1 MKGKNFRR
9 FTASILAAAM
19 TCTASVQALAVTPAV
34 AADGQTAQGTII
46 FSTDFEDGSFEG
58 FDKRGDDD
66 TTELTVAETD
76 AVSGSKALSAAG
88 RTQNWNGPSFR
99 IDKLLEPG
107 KEYLLNA
114 SVKAKNYAN
123 ITFSFQYT
131 DAEGVVHYNNIVKDI
146 QSGGWKKIEN
156 VPFSYT
162 ADMKD
167 VFIYFETNNTDD
179 LFVDDFSI
187 TEAPPAQIENDLKSI
202 ANIFGNDFKIGT
214 AVTPEDMSSSGF
226 MQILEKHFY
235 QSITVGNQLKPDYVL
250 NEAATKAYLEETG
263 DDETPQI
270 SFGAAKAVLDYCQK
284 NHVPVRLHTLVWHS
298 QTPEW
303 FFKENYDA
311 SAAYVSKEKMLKRME
326 NYIKAYFQTITKLY
340 PDVDFYACDVVNE
353 AWLDEGT
360 PREPGHPAESN
371 RYMASDWVAVFGDN
385 SFIEYAFKYARQYAP
400 AGCKLYYNDFNE
412 YTGKMKNIYD
422 MAMDLK
428 SKGLIDGIGMQSH
441 LDVRQGQDAYP
452 SIQQYETALQ
462 KYISTGLDVQ
472 ITELDATVPEYSDSR
487 YFEAQANY
495 YKELFNLYEKYKDG
509 ISAVIFWGINDTK
522 SWRASQQPLIFDE
535 NFLAKPAYYSIVE
548 GREEVVV
555 TTSTNTT
562 TTTTS
567 TTTTSTTSVYN
578 PTGLTP
584 SLAGDANC
592 DREVNMADAVFIMQ
606 TISNPDKY
614 KLTDE
619 GERNA
624 DVDGSDDITN
634 NDALTIQRYK
644 LGLIDEFPILLDRSV
659 QPPLSSQ

>member
-1 MKGKNFRR
+1 MKGKKFNRL
-9 FTASILAAAM
+9 TASLLAAAM
-19 TCTASVQALAVTPAV
+19 TCTASVQAYAAFPAI
-34 AADGQTAQGTII
+34 AADGDKQGKII
-46 FSTDFEDGSFEG
+46 FSTDFEDGTFEG

-66 TTELTVAETD
+66 TTELTITD
-76 AVSGSKALSAAG
+76 SEAVSGSKALSAAG
-88 RTQNWNGPSFR
+88 RTQSWNGPSFR
-99 IDKLLEPG
+99 IDQLLEPG

-114 SVKAKNYAN
+114 SIKAKNYAN

-146 QSGGWKKIEN
+146 QSGGWKKIED

-263 DDETPQI
+263 DDTTPQI

-311 SAAYVSKEKMLKRME
+311 SADYVSKEKMLKRME
-326 NYIKAYFQTITKLY
+326 NYIKAYFETITKLY

-353 AWLDEGT
+353 AWLDDGK

-371 RYMASDWVAVFGDN
+371 RWMASDWVAVFGDN

-412 YTGKMKNIYD
+412 YTGKMTKIYD

-428 SKGLIDGIGMQSH
+428 EKGLIDGIGMQSH

-452 SIQQYETALQ
+452 SLQDYETAVA

-472 ITELDATVPEYSDSR
+472 ITELDATVPEYSDDR
-487 YFEAQANY
+487 YFEAQAKY
-495 YKELFNLYEKYKDG
+495 YKGLFDIYEKYKDG

-522 SWRASQQPLIFDE
+522 SWRATQQPLIFDE

-555 TTSTNTT
+555 TTTTQPTT

-567 TTTTSTTSVYN
+567 TTTQPITIDYPLPMT
-578 PTGLTP
+578 LC
-584 SLAGDANC
+584 GDANE
-592 DREVNMADAVFIMQ
+592 DNDVNMADAVYIMQ
-606 TISNPDKY
+606 CITNPDKY
-614 KLTDE
+614 QLTKQ
-619 GERNA
+619 GEANA
-624 DVDGSDDITN
+624 DVDASADITN
-634 NDALTIQRYK
+634 KDALYIQKYK
-644 LGLIDEFPILLDRSV
+644 LNLIREFPAMLDRDVPVPTGSAE
-659 QPPLSSQ
+659 

>member
-1 MKGKNFRR
+1 MKGKKLKR
-9 FTASILAAAM
+9 FTAGILGAAM
-19 TCTASVQALAVTPAV
+19 AGTATLQPAAFFPVV
-34 AADGQTAQGTII
+34 AADSTAAKVI
-46 FSTDFEDGSFEG
+46 FSTDFEDGTFEG

-66 TTELTVAETD
+66 TTELTITETQS
-76 AVSGSKALSAAG
+76 VSGSKALSAAG
-88 RTQNWNGPSFR
+88 RTQSWNGPSFR

-107 KEYLLNA
+107 KEYMLNA
-114 SVKAKNYAN
+114 SIKAKDYAN

-131 DAEGVVHYNNIVKDI
+131 DAEGVTHYNNIVKDI
-146 QSGGWKKIEN
+146 QSGGWKKLEN
-156 VPFSYT
+156 IPFSYT

-179 LFVDDFSI
+179 LFLDDFSI
-187 TEAPPAQIENDLKSI
+187 TEAPPAQIENDLKSL
-202 ANIFGNDFKIGT
+202 ARIFGNDFKIGT
-214 AVTPEDMSSSGF
+214 AVTPEDMASSGF
-226 MQILEKHFY
+226 MQVLEKHFF

-263 DDETPQI
+263 DDTTPQI

-284 NHVPVRLHTLVWHS
+284 NNIPVRLHTLVWHS

-303 FFKENYDA
+303 FFKEDYDA
-311 SAAYVSKEKMLKRME
+311 SKPYVSKDKMLKRME
-326 NYIKAYFQTITKLY
+326 NYIKAYFTTITKLY
-340 PDVDFYACDVVNE
+340 PDVNFYACDVVNE
-353 AWLDEGT
+353 AWLDDGT

-412 YTGKMKNIYD
+412 YTGKMQNIYD

-428 SKGLIDGIGMQSH
+428 EKGLIDGIGMQSH

-452 SIQQYETALQ
+452 SVEQYEIALK

-472 ITELDATVPEYSDSR
+472 ITELDATVPEYSNDR

-495 YKELFNLYEKYKDG
+495 YKGLFNLYEKYKDG

-548 GREEVVV
+548 GRDEQVLS
-555 TTSTNTT
+555 TTTTTTNTT
-562 TTTTS
+562 TTTT
-567 TTTTSTTSVYN
+567 TTTTPPTD
-578 PTGLTP
+578 PTGLVP
-584 SLAGDANC
+584 YVVGDANC
-592 DREVNMADAVFIMQ
+592 DHEVNMADAVYIMQ
-606 TISNPDKY
+606 CIGNPDKY
-614 KLTDE
+614 QLTWE

-624 DVDGSDDITN
+624 DTDLSGDITN
-634 NDALTIQRYK
+634 MDALCIQKYK
-644 LGLIDEFPILLDRSV
+644 LGLINALPMTRSDV
-659 QPPLSSQ
+659 VPTPGPVVE